1 MYGLRRP
8 SEQNLGALL
17 DAQRGLDVTYADVG
31 VTATDETPPGHHRH
45 AWQLEAGHGDEAF
58 DRCAAAI
65 RAWAGH
71 RRAGAIVHP
80 ADAAIEVGS
89 VVALALP
96 VMGIWVTAACRVV
109 WVVDEPDAFG
119 FAYGTLPHH
128 PESGEES
135 FVVRRRPD
143 GSVVVEIVAVSKPQ
157 SILTKLAGPIGA
169 YIQRRTAQQYLAGLA
184 QESAGG

>member
-1 MYGLRRP
+1 M
-8 SEQNLGALL
+8 
-17 DAQRGLDVTYADVG
+17 
-31 VTATDETPPGHHRH
+31 
-45 AWQLEAGHGDEAF
+45 
-58 DRCAAAI
+58 
-65 RAWAGH
+65 
-71 RRAGAIVHP
+71 HP

-143 GSVVVEIVAVSKPQ
+143 GSVVEIVAVSKPQ

>member
-8 SEQNLGALL
+8 SDQALDLLLAEQRDLE
-17 DAQRGLDVTYADVG
+17 VTYPDVG
-31 VTATDETPPGHHRH
+31 VTATDETPSGHHRH
-45 AWQLEAGHGDEAF
+45 AWQEEAGEGDEAF
-58 DRCAAAI
+58 GRCAAAI

-71 RRAGAIVHP
+71 RNAGAIVYP
-80 ADAAIEVGS
+80 ADAPIEVGS

-96 VMGIWVTAACRVV
+96 VMGIWVTAACRIV

-135 FVVRRRPD
+135 FVARRRPD
-143 GSVVVEIVAVSKPQ
+143 GNVVVEIVAVSRPQ
-157 SILTKLAGPIGA
+157 SLLTKLAGPIGTF
-169 YIQRRTAQQYLAGLA
+169 IQRRTARQYLTGLA
-184 QESAGG
+184 TA

>member
-8 SEQNLGALL
+8 SKQAL
-17 DAQRGLDVTYADVG
+17 DALQAAQRDLAVTYVDVG
-31 VTATDETPPGHHRH
+31 VTAIDETPAGHHRN
-45 AWQLEAGHGDEAF
+45 AWQQVAGEGDEAF
-58 DRCAAAI
+58 DRAAAAI

-71 RRAGAIVHP
+71 RNARAIVHP
-80 ADAAIEVGS
+80 AGAPIEVGS
-89 VVALALP
+89 VVSLALP
-96 VMGIWVTAACRVV
+96 VMGLWVTAACRIV

-143 GSVVVEIVAVSKPQ
+143 GSVVVEIVAVSRPQ
-157 SILTKLAGPIGA
+157 SMLTKLAGPIGTV
-169 YIQRRTAQQYLAGLA
+169 IQRRTAQQYLAGLA